1 MTDLS
6 DKAQKPN
13 IVKKSRLYGD
23 YLIMLIAP
31 VLVSL
36 FYYGERVLLIL
47 SVSILSAVI
56 SDFAISLMLR
66 KTFYL
71 KDLSG
76 VYAAACTALMMPAG
90 IPLYIPAMAAVFA
103 VAAVKIPFGSKAP
116 FSPAAAGFAFVCVCF
131 KDLIFDFSGD
141 TASKLL
147 GNASI
152 GSMLA
157 NGNSIHLDAANITDI
172 IGGNVAG
179 PLGTGCGILML
190 GCCAYL
196 FVRRK
201 RALLATAGFIAVC
214 VLFAALFPRI
224 NASALTSI
232 VLELSAGSL
241 MFAAVFLVTDPAM
254 LPKKSVNRVVYG
266 AVCGL
271 TCMLMRYAGA
281 FEEPVCFAV
290 LLANGLKPVIVS
302 FFERKGGA
310 VNG

>member
-1 MTDLS
+1 MS
-6 DKAQKPN
+6 DKIQKPN
-13 IVKKSRLYGD
+13 IVKSSRLYGD

-47 SVSILSAVI
+47 AVSIASAVVCDMAMSFI
-56 SDFAISLMLR
+56 L
-66 KTFYL
+66 KKKFYL

-76 VYAAACTALMMPAG
+76 IYASAAIALMMPAG
-90 IPLYIPAMAAVFA
+90 IPLYIPAAASAFA
-103 VAAVKIPFGSKAP
+103 VAVVKAPFGIKAP
-116 FSPAAAGFAFVCVCF
+116 FSSAAAGFAFVCICF
-131 KDLIFDFSGD
+131 KEHIFDFSAKSEG
-141 TASKLL
+141 KLL
-147 GNASI
+147 GAASI

-157 NGNSIHLDAANITDI
+157 KGNSVHIDAASITDV

-179 PLGTGCGILML
+179 PIGTGCGILML

-201 RALLATAGFIAVC
+201 RALLATAGFIAAC
-214 VLFAALFPRI
+214 VIFAAVFPRI

-241 MFAAVFLVTDPAM
+241 MFAAVFLITDPAM
-254 LPKKSVNRVVYG
+254 LPKKSVARIIYG
-266 AVCGL
+266 TVCGIV
-271 TCMLMRYAGA
+271 CMIMRYAGA

-290 LLANGLKPVIVS
+290 LLANGIKPVIVS
-302 FFERKGGA
+302 FFGRKEETA
-310 VNG
+310 NG

>member
-1 MTDLS
+1 MTALS
-6 DKAQKPN
+6 DKIQKPN
-13 IVKKSRLYGD
+13 IVKSSRLYGD

-36 FYYGERVLLIL
+36 FYYGERVLLVL
-47 SVSILSAVI
+47 AVSIASAVI
-56 SDFAISLMLR
+56 CDFAISLIL
-66 KTFYL
+66 KKKIYL

-76 VYAAACTALMMPAG
+76 IYASAAIAMMMPAG
-90 IPLYIPAMAAVFA
+90 IPLYVPAIASAFA
-103 VAAVKIPFGSKAP
+103 VAVVKAPFGIKAP
-116 FSPAAAGFAFVCVCF
+116 FSSAAAGFAFVCICF
-131 KDLIFDFSGD
+131 KEHIFDYSAKAEG
-141 TASKLL
+141 KLL
-147 GNASI
+147 GVSSI

-157 NGNSIHLDAANITDI
+157 KGNSVHIDAASITDI

-179 PLGTGCGILML
+179 PIGTGCGILML

-201 RALLATAGFIAVC
+201 RALLATAGFIAACIV
-214 VLFAALFPRI
+214 FAAVFPRI

-254 LPKKSVNRVVYG
+254 LPKKSIARVVYG
-266 AVCGL
+266 AVCGII
-271 TCMLMRYAGA
+271 CMIMRYAGA

-302 FFERKGGA
+302 FFERKEGA